1 MADEKRGWKQFQR
14 LTFDSKKIS
23 KRVKKAEGA
32 TVRHAHKFILT
43 RLDSVR
49 SARRHI
55 IVWLLLVGV
64 MISSVGIQFM
74 WFQRTYQTAAASVG
88 GTYAEASLGPIDTL
102 NPLFASSSAEIA
114 ASRLLFSSLYTY
126 DGTGHLHGDLAE
138 SMTTDATN
146 TVYTV
151 KIRSGVKWHDGS
163 LLTAKD
169 IAFTVN
175 LIKNPQTRSSLRVN
189 WQDVAVKAVD
199 DTTVQ
204 FTLPAVYAAF
214 PHALTFAVLPQHIL
228 GTIAAGAIRENNFS
242 RAPVGSGPF
251 SFKLLQTANT
261 PTRQHKIVQM
271 MAFDNY
277 YKGVPMLNR
286 FEVHAYSTQDGIMQ
300 ALRTGEVS
308 AASDLSGENA
318 SRVDTHNYQVTAQPV
333 SSGVYALFNNTTP
346 ILKDKVVR
354 QALRLVTDTAAIRAN
369 LGINAPALD
378 LPFINGQLTG
388 ADVPHAPA
396 PDAKKAAALLDGA
409 GWTLSDGVR
418 KKGSQTLTI
427 AVTTIKNPQFEK
439 ALETL
444 VGQWRS
450 LGVVVKTNVIDT
462 TDPASNFVQSTLQG
476 RNYDVLLYELF
487 IGADPDVYAYWNSSQ
502 IGTSGYNFSNYV
514 NKAADAS
521 LASARSRLEPELRN
535 AKYKVFAKQ
544 WLDDTPAIGLY
555 QSMVEYVSNRHVQ
568 SINPAAKLIS
578 AQDRYSNVLYW
589 SVNQNSVYKTP

>member
-1 MADEKRGWKQFQR
+1 MADEKKGWKQFQR

-64 MISSVGIQFM
+64 MISSVGVQFM
-74 WFQRTYQTAAASVG
+74 WFQRTYQTSAASVG

-126 DGTGHLHGDLAE
+126 DNTGHLHGDLAE
-138 SMTTDATN
+138 RMTTDATN

-169 IAFTVN
+169 VAFTVN

-189 WQDVAVKAVD
+189 WQDVAVKAID
-199 DTTVQ
+199 DSTVQ

-228 GTIAAGAIRENNFS
+228 GSIAAGAIRENNFS

-261 PTRQHKIVQM
+261 SSRQHKIVQM
-271 MAFDNY
+271 TAFEDY
-277 YKGVPMLNR
+277 YKGMPMLNR
-286 FEVHAYSTQDGIMQ
+286 FEVHAYGRQDDIMQ

-318 SRVDTHNYQVTAQPV
+318 SRVDTHNYQVTAQSV
-333 SSGVYALFNNTTP
+333 NSGVYALFNNTTP
-346 ILKDKVVR
+346 ILKDKAVR
-354 QALRLVTDTAAIRAN
+354 QALRLATDTAAIRAK
-369 LGINAPALD
+369 LGVNAPALD

-388 ADVPHAPA
+388 SDVPHAPA
-396 PDAKKAAALLDGA
+396 PDAKKAAALLDAA
-409 GWTLSDGVR
+409 GWTLSSGVR
-418 KKGSQTLTI
+418 KKGGQTLTL

-444 VGQWRS
+444 VGQWRNI
-450 LGVVVKTNVIDT
+450 GVVVKTNVIDT

-544 WLDDTPAIGLY
+544 WLDDAPAIGLY
-555 QSMVEYVSNRHVQ
+555 QSVVEYVSNRHVR
-568 SINPAAKLIS
+568 SIDPTAQLVS

>member
-1 MADEKRGWKQFQR
+1 VADEKKGWKQFQR

-74 WFQRTYQTAAASVG
+74 WFQRTYQTSAASVG

-126 DGTGHLHGDLAE
+126 DTTGHLHGDLAE

-151 KIRSGVKWHDGS
+151 KIRPGVKWHDGS

-169 IAFTVN
+169 VAFTVN

-189 WQDVAVKAVD
+189 WQDVAVEAVD

-242 RAPVGSGPF
+242 RAPIGSGPF

-261 PTRQHKIVQM
+261 PNRQHKIVQM
-271 MAFDNY
+271 TAFDGY
-277 YKGVPMLNR
+277 YSGVPMLNR
-286 FEVHAYSTQDGIMQ
+286 FEVHAYGTQDGIMQ

-308 AASDLSGENA
+308 AASDLSGENV
-318 SRVDTHNYQVTAQPV
+318 SQVDTHNYQVTSQPV
-333 SSGVYALFNNTTP
+333 NSGVYALFNNTTP
-346 ILKDKVVR
+346 ILKDKAVR
-354 QALRLVTDTAAIRAN
+354 QALRLATDTTAIRAN
-369 LGINAPALD
+369 LGVKPPALD

-396 PDAKKAAALLDGA
+396 PDTKAAAALLDSA
-409 GWTLSDGVR
+409 GWALSGGVR
-418 KKGSQTLTI
+418 KKGDQTLTLT
-427 AVTTIKNPQFEK
+427 VTTIKNPQFEK

-444 VGQWRS
+444 VGQWRN

-462 TDPASNFVQSTLQG
+462 TDPASNFVQSILQG

-544 WLDDTPAIGLY
+544 WLDDVPAIGLY
-555 QSMVEYVSNRHVQ
+555 QSMVEYVSNRHVR
-568 SINPAAKLIS
+568 SVDSTAKLIS

-589 SVNQNSVYKTP
+589 SVSQNSVYKTP

>member
-1 MADEKRGWKQFQR
+1 
-14 LTFDSKKIS
+14 
-23 KRVKKAEGA
+23 
-32 TVRHAHKFILT
+32 
-43 RLDSVR
+43 
-49 SARRHI
+49 
-55 IVWLLLVGV
+55 
-64 MISSVGIQFM
+64 
-74 WFQRTYQTAAASVG
+74 
-88 GTYAEASLGPIDTL
+88 
-102 NPLFASSSAEIA
+102 
-114 ASRLLFSSLYTY
+114 
-126 DGTGHLHGDLAE
+126 
-138 SMTTDATN
+138 
-146 TVYTV
+146 
-151 KIRSGVKWHDGS
+151 
-163 LLTAKD
+163 
-169 IAFTVN
+169 
-175 LIKNPQTRSSLRVN
+175 
-189 WQDVAVKAVD
+189 
-199 DTTVQ
+199 
-204 FTLPAVYAAF
+204 
-214 PHALTFAVLPQHIL
+214 
-228 GTIAAGAIRENNFS
+228 
-242 RAPVGSGPF
+242 
-251 SFKLLQTANT
+251 
-261 PTRQHKIVQM
+261 M

-333 SSGVYALFNNTTP
+333 NSGVYALFNNTTP
-346 ILKDKVVR
+346 ILKDKAVR
-354 QALRLVTDTAAIRAN
+354 QALRLATDTAAIRAN

-396 PDAKKAAALLDGA
+396 PDVKKAAALLDGA